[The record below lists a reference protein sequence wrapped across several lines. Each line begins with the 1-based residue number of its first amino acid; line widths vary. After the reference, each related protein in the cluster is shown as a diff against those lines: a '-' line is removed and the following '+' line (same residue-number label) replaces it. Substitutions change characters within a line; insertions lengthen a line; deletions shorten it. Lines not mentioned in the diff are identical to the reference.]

1 MKIESKVTWT
11 RFKYIS
17 SQILSLQILSFCSN
31 PPFKLKIFRKI
42 LNFLSDSRI
51 SGSKATVKLKIKV
64 DSFFG
69 FSLII
74 WILQTKN
81 RLAVNRGFIETWH
94 SPQWTAAVRQVPT
107 VILQNLTEHPKS
119 KYHKGSFKYFTSELK
134 KTLSKKYLL

>member
-1 MKIESKVTWT
+1 M
-11 RFKYIS
+11 
-17 SQILSLQILSFCSN
+17 
-31 PPFKLKIFRKI
+31 
-42 LNFLSDSRI
+42 SDSRI

-134 KTLSKKYLL
+134 KNLVEKIPFIIQANWLKFKQLIWLFILNQTVYNKEIQLKQLKRTRFYYQW